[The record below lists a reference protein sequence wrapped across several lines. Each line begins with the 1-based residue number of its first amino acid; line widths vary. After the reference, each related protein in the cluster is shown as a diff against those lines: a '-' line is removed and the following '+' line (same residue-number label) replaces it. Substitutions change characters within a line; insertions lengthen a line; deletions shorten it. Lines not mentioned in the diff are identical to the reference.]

1 MNNTDEYYTV
11 NDRQYLNPNVPL
23 KESNDFIQKLR
34 DTQTADTNRINTE
47 THNLGTNVP
56 SNLGGLGG
64 AESVWKNRY
73 QDPQTNSMISGLK
86 STAQAQALNTTLNNL
101 MSQKQK
107 EYSDLYKKKVKEA
120 ATTPTTTPTT
130 GGNTGPNVGTP
141 TDDGKYKSVVSD
153 GGDGTTTISMNGF
166 AYVTDN
172 QTGYKYTFRANEDGT
187 IKKNEDGSAV
197 LYSTTDPSQEKNSE
211 VYKSKNSSGQKSASN
226 SSTNWAG
233 RSLIDRVM
241 NRTDSGSGGW

>member
-11 NDRQYLNPNVPL
+11 NDTQYLNPNVPL

-120 ATTPTTTPTT
+120 ATTSTTTNPTTTGGT
-130 GGNTGPNVGTP
+130 GLNVSTP
-141 TDDGKYKSVVSD
+141 TDDGEYKSVVSD
-153 GGDGTTTISMNGF
+153 AGDGTTSISMDGF
-166 AYVTDN
+166 TYVTDH
-172 QTGYKYTFRANEDGT
+172 QTGYKYTF
-187 IKKNEDGSAV
+187 KNNSDGSQT
-197 LYSTTDPSQEKNSE
+197 LYSTTDPSQEKDSE
-211 VYKSKNSSGQKSASN
+211 VYKTRNSSGQKYASN

-233 RSLIDRVM
+233 RSPIDRVM